1 MEKVN
6 ITTIGGGTGS
16 INILLGIK
24 HLPSVNI
31 ASIVTMAD
39 SGGSA

>member
-1 MEKVN
+1 MNKVN

-16 INILLGIK
+16 INVLLGIK
-24 HLPSVNI
+24 HLKAVNI
-31 ASIVTMAD
+31 ASIVTVAD